1 MLKDG
6 WLTFQRTNDPAY
18 LPDPLVVLAFEERT
32 TTPSVVS
39 RRDRIF
45 AWEER
50 KREKK
55 YINREFIR

>member
-1 MLKDG
+1 MGIGKLRRIHG
-6 WLTFQRTNDPAY
+6 VGGNSNVLSADPAY

-45 AWEER
+45 AWEE
-50 KREKK
+50 KGD
-55 YINREFIR
+55 NGL